1 MGTIGRKIY
10 REVVIDMQTGET
22 LYEDSYIYEGP
33 MMLCDEAPDPPPD
46 DPPPA
51 DDTPPADD
59 SPPPDDDTPPAD
71 EPSPSP
77 PPTTLKYKSHEE
89 AEEGYKNLEKKLG
102 EQGNQVSEY
111 KKQVEFLQRVAKG
124 EINIDGT
131 PKSAKADA
139 APPPGDGKPIEP
151 LSKDFYDA
159 DGGFDYEK
167 HDAAR
172 LRYAVDLAKWEW
184 TQDTKAK
191 QQQTTQAETLRK
203 GIEAHEARI
212 KKAAESDPAI
222 LDIVADTTLPI
233 SNAMYAG
240 IVVSEDG
247 PSILRYL
254 HEHRDEAKR
263 IFELKPAYLRA
274 DGTRFEPQTGNP
286 FTVFYELGRIAGIV
300 KSTPEQKPKI
310 RSNAPPPHVPV
321 GGNNGKAA
329 PTGELASLAKSDP
342 AEYLKRVHAG
352 EE

>member
-10 REVVIDMQTGET
+10 REVVINIQTGET

-33 MMLCDEAPDPPPD
+33 LALCDEA

-51 DDTPPADD
+51 DQ
-59 SPPPDDDTPPAD
+59 PPAD
-71 EPSPSP
+71 EPPPVDNTPPPDDQPPPDDEPPPPP
-77 PPTTLKYKSHEE
+77 PPTPLKYKSHEE
-89 AEEGYKNLEKKLG
+89 AEEGYRNLEKKLG

-111 KKQVEFLQRVAKG
+111 RKQVEFLQRVAKG
-124 EINIDGT
+124 EITIDGT
-131 PKSAKADA
+131 PVAAKPA
-139 APPPGDGKPIEP
+139 APPPSPDDGKPKAPEA
-151 LSKDFYDA
+151 SAFYDA
-159 DGGFDYEK
+159 DGGFMYDEYD
-167 HDAAR
+167 DAKI
-172 LRYAVDLAKWEW
+172 RYAVDLAKWEW
-184 TQDTKAK
+184 DRDTRTR
-191 QQQTTQAETLRK
+191 QQQVTQAETVRK

-222 LDIVADTTLPI
+222 LDIIKDETLPM

-240 IVVSEDG
+240 ITISEDG
-247 PSILRYL
+247 PAILRYL
-254 HEHRDEAKR
+254 HEHRDDATR
-263 IFELKPAYLRA
+263 IFQLQPTHRRA
-274 DGTRFEPQTGNP
+274 DGTLVESKTGNP